1 MMGAIPIVLNST
13 ISSLYTDM
21 NIMVIN
27 NWSDVNE
34 ANLKVYEK
42 TIRFDASEIPTRKKL
57 WAKYWADLVLQTNAA
72 A

>member
-1 MMGAIPIVLNST
+1 
-13 ISSLYTDM
+13 M